1 MPCTKLRF
9 DLMLAKADSG
19 KQSPYSPQKKARQ
32 GVRGG
37 YPEGITSAAVVRQS
51 RFSTPLRVFFLSFL
65 LLFPGLHNSSN
76 TRAVV
81 YQMYNTTMLCT
92 STWLFFVK

>member
-37 YPEGITSAAVVRQS
+37 YPEGGTSAAVVRRS
-51 RFSTPLRVFFLSFL
+51 RFSVGLGSPRRGLVFDHFS
-65 LLFPGLHNSSN
+65 
-76 TRAVV
+76 
-81 YQMYNTTMLCT
+81 
-92 STWLFFVK
+92 LFFFPRVAQQECVLLSVYII